1 MKEYVGMV
9 ATQVA
14 QVLLMIIS
22 KSAIADGMST
32 YSFIFY
38 SNAIASLILLPISL
52 TLHRSSNHP
61 PLTFSII
68 SGFFIVS
75 FLGFFAQICGYT
87 GVTYSSATLGTTLLN
102 LIPGFTFILAVF
114 FRMEAMDIR
123 RLTTQAK
130 FIGTVVS
137 IAGAIIMTLY
147 QGPSIIS
154 SSSSELNNSKLLFGQ
169 SSNWVLGGILL
180 IVDAVFASMYII
192 TQAIVLNKYPAVIN
206 LMFTYCF
213 ICTILS
219 FLASLIVETDLSSF
233 SLLPIKRLFSVTF
246 TGIFGYAFFVTVQ
259 SWCVR
264 KRGPLFVAMFHPV
277 GIVIANLIGVIFLGD
292 GFYLGSLL
300 GSVIVVIGF
309 YTVMWGKAQE
319 QKISGAHVSVS
330 SKLDHET
337 APLLQD
343 VEEQNT
349 SPTP

>member
-1 MKEYVGMV
+1 MKEYGGMV

-14 QVLLMIIS
+14 QVLLMIVS
-22 KSAIADGMST
+22 KSAIADGMSS

-38 SNAIASLILLPISL
+38 SNAIASIILLPFSNVFK
-52 TLHRSSNHP
+52 RSSNCP
-61 PLTFSII
+61 PFSFNIVA
-68 SGFFIVS
+68 GFLIVGL
-75 FLGFFAQICGYT
+75 LGFFAQMCGYT
-87 GVTYSSATLGTTLLN
+87 GVSYSSATLGTTLLN
-102 LIPGFTFILAVF
+102 LIPGFTFILAAL
-114 FRMEAMDIR
+114 FRMEVFDVK

-147 QGPSIIS
+147 QGPPIIS
-154 SSSSELNNSKLLFGQ
+154 SVLKSKISLHLLGP

-180 IVDAVFASMYII
+180 IIDAIFASMYII
-192 TQAIVLNKYPAVIN
+192 AQ
-206 LMFTYCF
+206 
-213 ICTILS
+213 
-219 FLASLIVETDLSSF
+219 
-233 SLLPIKRLFSVTF
+233 
-246 TGIFGYAFFVTVQ
+246 GIFGYAFLVTVQ

-264 KRGPLFVAMFHPV
+264 RRGPLFVAMFHPV

-300 GSVIVVIGF
+300 GSIIVVVGF

-319 QKISGAHVSVS
+319 QKIADSSVS
-330 SKLDHET
+330 SKLDNET